1 MHAGVP
7 SPFRAGLRA
16 IFEGLERSDRH
27 RAGNSQQY
35 QLPIFMTSMDTFQ
48 AVQVCA
54 GAVLHRGTVST
65 ITHHSESSALQIYRL
80 QMFWAAALG
89 AVITCDNVPSISRIL

>member
-1 MHAGVP
+1 MILSNLYVVSLINGMDAGVP
-7 SPFRAGLRA
+7 SPFRSALRA

-48 AVQVCA
+48 AVQVCYVVLSAATRGREQWPGFQYIMNVSLSGNIIA
-54 GAVLHRGTVST
+54 G
-65 ITHHSESSALQIYRL
+65 
-80 QMFWAAALG
+80 
-89 AVITCDNVPSISRIL
+89 